1 MNVSPSCPTV
11 IATPIPRSP
20 LIASD
25 AKSFQAHLVA
35 LVPELRVRARRLA
48 RCETIADDLVQDTI
62 ERAMRFSSQY
72 QNGTNLRGWVQQIL
86 FSVFVTRY
94 RRQRRE
100 RSALSRLALDPSAWP
115 QRDPFAALSAEMKL
129 TPKTQARLSALPT
142 GFRNAIR
149 MVDIESYSYREAADT
164 LQVPV
169 GTVMS
174 RLHRG
179 RKLLAEMFQ
188 AEAA

>member
-94 RRQRRE
+94 R
-100 RSALSRLALDPSAWP
+100 SRLALDPSAWP